1 MLKPHL
7 ERGVKMDKKLVN
19 HSPHILSKTTTSG
32 IMLDVLI
39 ALTPATLAGFVLF
52 GPRAILIV
60 AVSILSALVSEF
72 VCCKVM
78 KRPVSLGDLSAVVT
92 GLLLALNLPSTLPI
106 WMVALGSSVAIVVVK
121 MMFGGIGSNFANPA
135 MVGRIVLMVSFASYM
150 TSWVAPFSWFTSV
163 DAVTTATPLAAEAG
177 SYTYL
182 QLLLGLHGGC
192 IGEGNAILLL
202 LGGLYLVF
210 RRVIKPYIPLSFILT
225 VFLFSWALGLDPLYA
240 ILSGGVMLGA
250 IFMATDYVTSPH
262 NTLGGIIFGLGC
274 GIFTVVIRQFGA
286 LPEGVS
292 YSILLMNL
300 LTPHIENLT
309 RRKPFGWE
317 ARKNG

>member
-1 MLKPHL
+1 
-7 ERGVKMDKKLVN
+7 MDKKLVN

-52 GPRAILIV
+52 GPRAILLV

-72 VCCKVM
+72 VCCKIM
-78 KRPVSLGDLSAVVT
+78 KRPVSIGDLSAAVT

-106 WMVALGSSVAIVVVK
+106 WMAAIGSAVAIVVVK
-121 MMFGGIGSNFANPA
+121 MMFGGLGSNFANPA
-135 MVGRIVLMVSFASYM
+135 IVGRIVLMVSFTKYM
-150 TSWVAPFSWFTSV
+150 TTSWVQPFSWFTGV
-163 DAVTTATPLAAEAG
+163 DAITTATPLAAETG
-177 SYTYL
+177 TYTYK

-192 IGEGNAILLL
+192 IGEVSAILLI
-202 LGGLYLVF
+202 LGGLYLVLKK
-210 RRVIKPYIPLSFILT
+210 VIKPYIPLSFILT
-225 VFLFSWALGLDPLYA
+225 VALFSWALGLDPLYA

-262 NTLGGIIFGLGC
+262 NALGGIIFGLGC
-274 GIFTVVIRQFGA
+274 GIFTVVIREFGG